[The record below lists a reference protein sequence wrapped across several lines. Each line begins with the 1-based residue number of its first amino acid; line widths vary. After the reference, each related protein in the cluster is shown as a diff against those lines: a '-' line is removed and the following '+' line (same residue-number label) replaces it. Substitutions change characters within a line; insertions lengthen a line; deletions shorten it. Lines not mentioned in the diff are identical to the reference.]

1 MGNLKASTEEFEPIV
16 LGLACNWCGYAAA
29 DQAGMAKIQYPTNIK
44 LARVMCLGTVDPCLV
59 MNAFTKGFDG
69 VILVGCHI
77 GECHYVSG
85 NKNALLVVERIR
97 KILALIGLQEGRLRI
112 EEVSA
117 GEAPKFAK
125 VVKEFIGQLK
135 VLGPSPLR
143 KTEAA
148 SGSEKGGGNRAMPVS
163 HPIPT
168 PPRDKE

>member
-1 MGNLKASTEEFEPIV
+1 MEDANISPEEFEPIV

-44 LARVMCLGTVDPCLV
+44 LARVMCLGTVDPYLV
-59 MNAFTKGFDG
+59 MNAFHKGFDG
-69 VILVGCHI
+69 VILIGCHI

-85 NKNALLVVERIR
+85 NKNALSVVERIK
-97 KILALIGLQEGRLRI
+97 KILDIIGLQEGRLRI

-125 VVKEFIGQLK
+125 VVKEFVEELK

-143 KTEAA
+143 RTEV
-148 SGSEKGGGNRAMPVS
+148 RV
-163 HPIPT
+163 
-168 PPRDKE
+168 

>member
-1 MGNLKASTEEFEPIV
+1 MEDANISPTEFEPIV

-44 LARVMCLGTVDPCLV
+44 LARVMCLGTVDAYLI
-59 MNAFTKGFDG
+59 MNAFHKGFDG
-69 VILVGCHI
+69 VVLIGCHI

-85 NKNALLVVERIR
+85 NKNALSVAERMKR
-97 KILALIGLQEGRLRI
+97 ILDILGLQEGRLRI

-125 VVKEFIGQLK
+125 VVKEFVEELK

-143 KTEAA
+143 RTEA
-148 SGSEKGGGNRAMPVS
+148 KV
-163 HPIPT
+163 
-168 PPRDKE
+168 